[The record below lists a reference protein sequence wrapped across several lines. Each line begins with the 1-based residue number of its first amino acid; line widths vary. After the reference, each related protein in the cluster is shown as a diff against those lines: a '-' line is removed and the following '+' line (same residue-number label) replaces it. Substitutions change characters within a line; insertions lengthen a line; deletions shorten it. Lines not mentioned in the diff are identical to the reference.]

1 MPVTFSESAL
11 LKNDEAEKE
20 NYEMRKHTLNA
31 LQIIYPY
38 ISVNVLSLSSLLF
51 IFYFQEM
58 LHLNVLNKM
67 FVLY

>member
-20 NYEMRKHTLNA
+20 NYEMNDTLNA

-38 ISVNVLSLSSLLF
+38 ISVNVLLLSSLLF

-58 LHLNVLNKM
+58 LHLNWLKKI